1 MTTELGE
8 LRIASARFETEAKD
22 GAIVLDTYK
31 DKVAELQ
38 RDLEEQRGEIDA
50 LKHTQVREKDEEKE
64 KRKAEML
71 QDMLSKIDIV
81 SIKSITLTPGIHG
94 CSFTRASRWRSR

>member
-1 MTTELGE
+1 MTAELGE

-38 RDLEEQRGEIDA
+38 RDLEEQRVEIDA
-50 LKHTQVREKDEEKE
+50 LKHAQVREKDEEKE

-81 SIKSITLTPGIHG
+81 SATKCWLTTGLYG
-94 CSFTRASRWRSR
+94 CSASRAARW

>member
-1 MTTELGE
+1 MVAELGE

-38 RDLEEQRGEIDA
+38 RDLEEQRAEIDA
-50 LKHTQVREKDEEKE
+50 LKHSHARDKEDEKE

-81 SIKSITLTPGIHG
+81 RPPLDADADIPGVHRRPT
-94 CSFTRASRWRSR
+94 S